1 MTIERQEKIALEK
14 KKEIIVIGHKNPDT
28 DSICSAISYA
38 YLKNAITGTKQ
49 YVPRRCGEVSKETAY
64 VLDQFGIE
72 APEYIKDVRTQVQD
86 IELRTT
92 AGISGGISIRKAYTT
107 MKAEKAFTLPVVS
120 EENHLQ
126 GLITIGDIAASDMDV
141 YDNRIVSKAA
151 TPYQNIVDTLDGTV
165 LCGDIS
171 GCFTGGKVTIA
182 ANSPDLMQEYISAG
196 DLVIM
201 GNRFESQFFAVETG
215 VSCIVLCTHNQV
227 NETIMQRAR
236 EKGTVIISSPYD
248 SYTVARLINQSMPVE
263 YFMTKEKLL
272 TFHMDD
278 YANDVKEVM
287 SKTRHR
293 YFPVVGE
300 DDRYL
305 GLISKRNFLDSNH
318 KQVILVDHNEK
329 SQAVDGIEF
338 ADILEIIDHH
348 RLGSLETVN
357 PVFFRNQPLG
367 CTGTIIYQMF
377 QENQVEIPKEIA
389 GLLCAAIL
397 SDTLMFRS
405 PTCTPLDEAAGKAL
419 AEIAGIEIQPFAE
432 AMFSA
437 GADLASRTDEE
448 IFYQDYKAFTVWDVN
463 FGVGQLS
470 SMNAQDLR
478 NIQQRLEPFMEEL
491 LKKENKDMIMILLTN
506 ILEES
511 STLLFKGPRAKE
523 ILSAAYGD
531 HFDGDTIYLPGVVSR
546 KKQLI
551 PDLISAIRQ

>member
-1 MTIERQEKIALEK
+1 MEK

-338 ADILEIIDHH
+338 ADILEKHD
-348 RLGSLETVN
+348 LPAQKQAQFLETMEKQIDKLD
-357 PVFFRNQPLG
+357 FLMQSLIKMSRLE
-367 CTGTIIYQMF
+367 TGTFVLRVQDTD
-377 QENQVEIPKEIA
+377 IA
-389 GLLCAAIL
+389 GTIAEAISPVWAKAEKKKIRIETECGSGIL
-397 SDTLMFRS
+397 IRHDPKWTAEALGNILDNAVKYTSHGGRICIRVRPWQIYTRIDISDTGS
-405 PTCTPLDEAAGKAL
+405 
-419 AEIAGIEIQPFAE
+419 GIDSRHYHDIFKRFYRAPEV
-432 AMFSA
+432 SA
-437 GADLASRTDEE
+437 QE
-448 IFYQDYKAFTVWDVN
+448 
-463 FGVGQLS
+463 GVGLGLYL
-470 SMNAQDLR
+470 AQ
-478 NIQQRLEPFMEEL
+478 
-491 LKKENKDMIMILLTN
+491 
-506 ILEES
+506 
-511 STLLFKGPRAKE
+511 E
-523 ILSAAYGD
+523 I
-531 HFDGDTIYLPGVVSR
+531 
-546 KKQLI
+546 
-551 PDLISAIRQ
+551 IRQEKGYITVKSEKGRGTVFSVFLLS